1 MRRQDGS
8 IDFPNKLW
16 NDYKDGFGQLG
27 EEFWLG
33 QLTCLLIVCFI
44 THMYNCLII
53 YDSKYSFLSEQRH
66 QQLIPFL

>member
-16 NDYKDGFGQLG
+16 NDYKNGFGQLG

-33 QLTCLLIVCFI
+33 KLNFLLVVCFLICIYNVLIVYE
-44 THMYNCLII
+44 TA
-53 YDSKYSFLSEQRH
+53 KSFSSG
-66 QQLIPFL
+66 